1 MNLDNLPAGKSVPDD
16 VNVVIEIPADSA
28 PVKYEVDKDFG
39 GLLVD
44 RLMPTAMFYPANYG
58 FIPHTLAD
66 DGDPV
71 DMLVVTP
78 HPLVHGSVIR
88 ARPVG
93 VLKMSDEEGED
104 AKLIGVPVSKLSPLY
119 DHVQS
124 PEDLP
129 QLLRDQLV
137 HFFEH
142 YKDLEKGKWVRVDGW
157 EGLDSARAE
166 IEASVKRANG

>member
-1 MNLDNLPAGKSVPDD
+1 
-16 VNVVIEIPADSA
+16 
-28 PVKYEVDKDFG
+28 
-39 GLLVD
+39 
-44 RLMPTAMFYPANYG
+44 
-58 FIPHTLAD
+58 
-66 DGDPV
+66 
-71 DMLVVTP
+71 MLVVTP

-124 PEDLP
+124 PDDLP

-166 IEASVKRANG
+166 IEASVKRAG